1 MQSQIKS
8 YIRVYNTKQQLSW
21 KVKLRLNL
29 ASGKANSKL
38 HAFYL
43 RIILFIK
50 WYRSD
55 FAPGHHT
62 QSTQLSFGNH
72 AEYTFLPIRR
82 EPQQQFVFSVN
93 NLSFSPGPAIT
104 TVLLLLLITSVAW
117 DGDDHEAAMAPSNAS
132 LSPKK
137 DATMAWAQKAAQDG
151 AGKKQKKPL
160 KQELSEQMD
169 LVTIG
174 GLSHAWAAK
183 GPVVALFW
191 AAWSLFCLALLILN
205 SISILTEYFSY
216 PVNINLVSQM
226 SPYQMAPAVT
236 VCPLARVSCRRL
248 ALAALQDVSS
258 TSTLR
263 SLFNASQCCV
273 AVSQMADFEGNL
285 ATLGCESNGSAFR
298 TQLTFDE
305 LLQSSEDEE
314 LDIIFPDKE
323 DIFVECQ
330 LNDKNCVKE
339 IKSSPL
345 TDLSSKNCFTIFGD
359 LDNEMED
366 EFIISYAGA
375 EGGITLIMKTE
386 VGDYPGSGLAESTG
400 FLVQV
405 HYRYENP
412 NAFHSGFLVSPGT
425 ETRVV
430 LTVHKTERQP
440 KPYSSQCVS
449 SWNETGFEP
458 LLFYSTEN
466 FKPSYENYSKEEC
479 SHMCS
484 HRKVMQLCRCYQSS
498 ERINFNVTKGSLPG
512 PAFVTTKDLDVCM
525 TKEEGN
531 CASKVD
537 YELLPDKEKDCN
549 CRPECSLFGFDSRVS
564 TAPFPTPNY
573 RVRCRWPYDFS
584 LPC

>member
-1 MQSQIKS
+1 MDIVMQ
-8 YIRVYNTKQQLSW
+8 
-21 KVKLRLNL
+21 LRC
-29 ASGKANSKL
+29 
-38 HAFYL
+38 
-43 RIILFIK
+43 
-50 WYRSD
+50 
-55 FAPGHHT
+55 
-62 QSTQLSFGNH
+62 
-72 AEYTFLPIRR
+72 E
-82 EPQQQFVFSVN
+82 
-93 NLSFSPGPAIT
+93 
-104 TVLLLLLITSVAW
+104 LLIYSLLPLT
-117 DGDDHEAAMAPSNAS
+117 AAIWYPQN
-132 LSPKK
+132 
-137 DATMAWAQKAAQDG
+137 
-151 AGKKQKKPL
+151 GK
-160 KQELSEQMD
+160 
-169 LVTIG
+169 
-174 GLSHAWAAK
+174 
-183 GPVVALFW
+183 
-191 AAWSLFCLALLILN
+191 
-205 SISILTEYFSY
+205 
-216 PVNINLVSQM
+216 
-226 SPYQMAPAVT
+226 
-236 VCPLARVSCRRL
+236 R
-248 ALAALQDVSS
+248 
-258 TSTLR
+258 
-263 SLFNASQCCV
+263 
-273 AVSQMADFEGNL
+273 
-285 ATLGCESNGSAFR
+285 FR

-305 LLQSSEDEE
+305 
-314 LDIIFPDKE
+314 
-323 DIFVECQ
+323 
-330 LNDKNCVKE
+330 E

-498 ERINFNVTKGSLPG
+498 ERINFN
-512 PAFVTTKDLDVCM
+512 TKDLDVCM

-573 RVRCRWPYDFS
+573 RSAFMNKYNFTDGQEATKLVVYFS
-584 LPC
+584 SMEVEVQREEPRYKDYAALLSALGGVLGLYLGLSLLVIAELVLLLVKGILWCFK

>member
-1 MQSQIKS
+1 MQ
-8 YIRVYNTKQQLSW
+8 
-21 KVKLRLNL
+21 LRC
-29 ASGKANSKL
+29 
-38 HAFYL
+38 
-43 RIILFIK
+43 
-50 WYRSD
+50 
-55 FAPGHHT
+55 
-62 QSTQLSFGNH
+62 
-72 AEYTFLPIRR
+72 E
-82 EPQQQFVFSVN
+82 
-93 NLSFSPGPAIT
+93 
-104 TVLLLLLITSVAW
+104 LLIYSLLPLT
-117 DGDDHEAAMAPSNAS
+117 AAIWYPQN
-132 LSPKK
+132 
-137 DATMAWAQKAAQDG
+137 
-151 AGKKQKKPL
+151 GK
-160 KQELSEQMD
+160 
-169 LVTIG
+169 
-174 GLSHAWAAK
+174 
-183 GPVVALFW
+183 
-191 AAWSLFCLALLILN
+191 
-205 SISILTEYFSY
+205 
-216 PVNINLVSQM
+216 
-226 SPYQMAPAVT
+226 
-236 VCPLARVSCRRL
+236 R
-248 ALAALQDVSS
+248 
-258 TSTLR
+258 
-263 SLFNASQCCV
+263 
-273 AVSQMADFEGNL
+273 
-285 ATLGCESNGSAFR
+285 FR

-305 LLQSSEDEE
+305 YVQSRDEE
-314 LDIIFPDKE
+314 LDIIFFMTSWENDLWNTRQH
-323 DIFVECQ
+323 DFV
-330 LNDKNCVKE
+330 VE

-430 LTVHKTERQP
+430 LTVVSGLSGVLGLHSFHKTERQP

-573 RVRCRWPYDFS
+573 RSAFMNKYNFTDGQEATKLVVYFS
-584 LPC
+584 SMEVEVQREEPRYKDYAALLSALGGVLGLYLGLSLLVIAELVLLLVKGILWCFK